1 MNIYERF
8 DFYEEDYN
16 EELALECERAEG
28 FIIAARILISK
39 YKDLIHNEVNKN
51 VIISYKIEINK
62 LKEDI
67 LQAQAMI
74 KENTKFITC

>member
-8 DFYEEDYN
+8 DFYEEEYN

-39 YKDLIHNEVNKN
+39 YKDLIHN
-51 VIISYKIEINK
+51 
-62 LKEDI
+62 
-67 LQAQAMI
+67 
-74 KENTKFITC
+74 